1 MKIPRFSIG
10 LKNLYSEQRRQIY
23 QSCAHR
29 RHERSY
35 CSYGKYARWMLDTSC
50 RSRRAKPAD
59 RHGKMLSKVVKNQS
73 MLSVFGRVAPRCNTF
88 FGAAETCVDHAFIS
102 DIDICTHAETI
113 RTLHLSTD
121 HAMLK
126 LQLRINV
133 LDLPRIP
140 VPRAKCVIRFS
151 LLKEQE
157 RRDDY
162 RKKLANLLAER
173 EVASHVFPST
183 ENIQRLKD
191 PVKLEGLCD
200 LITRCITTAA
210 EETLGRS
217 SGRAR
222 KVRSRVWN
230 KDLAEAWENVKHLK
244 RVFLADPSQRLQET
258 QFKNAHKRF
267 QDWRAERHERR
278 VFCRLRP
285 NGARGAQVRVGLS
298 ICMI

>member
-1 MKIPRFSIG
+1 M
-10 LKNLYSEQRRQIY
+10 N
-23 QSCAHR
+23 AHMGNMPDGCSTPAA
-29 RHERSY
+29 ER
-35 CSYGKYARWMLDTSC
+35 GEDT
-50 RSRRAKPAD
+50 KPAD

-258 QFKNAHKRF
+258 QFKNARKRF
-267 QDWRAERHERR
+267 RKQMRLAERRQDLEKFAHEGELLAEGRGREFCGSSQLARERSADPDLRR
-278 VFCRLRP
+278 
-285 NGARGAQVRVGLS
+285 
-298 ICMI
+298 